1 VPPGLLSERCYW
13 AAHGKPPCGPVEFWW
28 RLPREAPGLTH
39 RWTWLG
45 LCARCCAVMRKHE
58 VSAER
63 ITNTCP
69 ANEAVCYA
77 DDIIIHY
84 EPEAP

>member
-1 VPPGLLSERCYW
+1 
-13 AAHGKPPCGPVEFWW
+13 
-28 RLPREAPGLTH
+28 
-39 RWTWLG
+39 
-45 LCARCCAVMRKHE
+45 MRKHE

-77 DDIIIHY
+77 GEIIIHY